1 MDISIF
7 ITIIP
12 PILTAVF
19 AYLVARKR
27 NIVSERLNKAKIDAD
42 IQSQALTIVKGVM
55 NDMRDELRREI
66 DMLRKENEVLKLS
79 VKDNQDKIATLSN
92 QLDASDQLIAVLKS
106 EIITLQS
113 TIKVYEEELT
123 RLRKDKV

>member
-92 QLDASDQLIAVLKS
+92 QLDASDQLIAVLNS